1 MRRDDT
7 KRRIMDAALEL
18 FAAHGYDAVS
28 VEQIAGAVGIKA
40 PSLYNHFVS
49 KRAIFDES
57 VSDAAARYEDFT
69 AMQSVHVDDADADTG
84 EFLGISEDVL
94 CQKVREIFLYS
105 LHDKTVSR
113 LRKLL
118 TIEQFRSAELSKMY
132 NERYVDRLA
141 NYHAGLFA
149 HLMEKG
155 QIKQY
160 DPYVLV
166 LMYVS
171 PIMTLMG
178 ASPSARMSAY
188 RSLISMCAFS
198 LMRSINNPLIFA
210 KVKPVGCCPR
220 GLFLLRF
227 FYCNAVYNGLFVGG
241 NGTVVVGR
249 LSRFANA
256 VHNVHTVR
264 NVAEHGVLPI
274 KRRIILMHYEKL

>member
-1 MRRDDT
+1 MMIRSATALRNDYDGMVKLST
-7 KRRIMDAALEL
+7 EKQEPIYLTRNGDGEMVFLPIALWEKRQAALEL

-49 KRAIFDES
+49 KRAIFDEI

-178 ASPSARMSAY
+178 VCDRQPEREDECLQKLDKHV
-188 RSLISMCAFS
+188 RLFFNAF
-198 LMRSINNPLIFA
+198 N
-210 KVKPVGCCPR
+210 K
-220 GLFLLRF
+220 
-227 FYCNAVYNGLFVGG
+227 
-241 NGTVVVGR
+241 
-249 LSRFANA
+249 
-256 VHNVHTVR
+256 
-264 NVAEHGVLPI
+264 
-274 KRRIILMHYEKL
+274 

>member
-1 MRRDDT
+1 
-7 KRRIMDAALEL
+7 
-18 FAAHGYDAVS
+18 
-28 VEQIAGAVGIKA
+28 
-40 PSLYNHFVS
+40 
-49 KRAIFDES
+49 
-57 VSDAAARYEDFT
+57 
-69 AMQSVHVDDADADTG
+69 MQSVHVDDADADTD

-178 ASPSARMSAY
+178 VCDRQPEREDECLQKLDKHV
-188 RSLISMCAFS
+188 RLFFNAF
-198 LMRSINNPLIFA
+198 N
-210 KVKPVGCCPR
+210 K
-220 GLFLLRF
+220 
-227 FYCNAVYNGLFVGG
+227 
-241 NGTVVVGR
+241 
-249 LSRFANA
+249 
-256 VHNVHTVR
+256 
-264 NVAEHGVLPI
+264 
-274 KRRIILMHYEKL
+274 

>member
-49 KRAIFDES
+49 KRAIFDEI

-118 TIEQFRSAELSKMY
+118 TIEQFRSAELSRMY

-149 HLMEKG
+149 HLMKKG

-178 ASPSARMSAY
+178 VCDRQPEREDECLQKLDKHV
-188 RSLISMCAFS
+188 RLFFNAF
-198 LMRSINNPLIFA
+198 N
-210 KVKPVGCCPR
+210 K
-220 GLFLLRF
+220 
-227 FYCNAVYNGLFVGG
+227 
-241 NGTVVVGR
+241 
-249 LSRFANA
+249 
-256 VHNVHTVR
+256 
-264 NVAEHGVLPI
+264 
-274 KRRIILMHYEKL
+274 

>member
-18 FAAHGYDAVS
+18 FAAHGYGAVS

-49 KRAIFDES
+49 KRAIFDEI

-178 ASPSARMSAY
+178 VCDR
-188 RSLISMCAFS
+188 
-198 LMRSINNPLIFA
+198 
-210 KVKPVGCCPR
+210 
-220 GLFLLRF
+220 
-227 FYCNAVYNGLFVGG
+227 
-241 NGTVVVGR
+241 
-249 LSRFANA
+249 
-256 VHNVHTVR
+256 
-264 NVAEHGVLPI
+264 
-274 KRRIILMHYEKL
+274 